1 MSDSYEEI
9 YIYGHFTGFIDFLF
23 MSLGFARNGKT
34 RDGRCQDEDG
44 ARDYSQIGIIP
55 AGYKTADRSSLSR
68 RDGYYKNKSG
78 RFPGKCPIYSSNI
91 LETMKLRHGIF
102 STNYTFRPGRLAA
115 IINVNINMFCI

>member
-1 MSDSYEEI
+1 MSDSYEEV

-68 RDGYYKNKSG
+68 RDGYHKIN
-78 RFPGKCPIYSSNI
+78 
-91 LETMKLRHGIF
+91 
-102 STNYTFRPGRLAA
+102 LADSPESVQFTLV
-115 IINVNINMFCI
+115 ISLKP